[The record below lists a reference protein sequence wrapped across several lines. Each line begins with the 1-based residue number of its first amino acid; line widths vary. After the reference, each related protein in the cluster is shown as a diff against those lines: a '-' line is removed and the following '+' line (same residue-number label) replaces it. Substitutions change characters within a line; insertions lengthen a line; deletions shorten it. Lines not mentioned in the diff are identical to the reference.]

1 MALPCTSRKI
11 HKGQRYAF
19 KTILRHSGPRR
30 LDYIGVPKMWL
41 AVTVK
46 SFVLEQFDAY
56 TIICDHKPVALE
68 IKGSV
73 ILRKAFATVLRLNKK

>member
-1 MALPCTSRKI
+1 MHCHARI
-11 HKGQRYAF
+11 ERYTKVSATF

-41 AVTVK
+41 AATVK
-46 SFVLEQFDAY
+46 SFVLVQFDAY
-56 TIICDHKPVALE
+56 TIIYDHKPVALE

-73 ILRKAFATVLRLNKK
+73 MSRKALATVPRLNKK